1 MEYWDL
7 TSYKRNN
14 SWSDNKD
21 DEQLWLLMPDEYAS
35 LEDGTPVESINGEV
49 ALKGDHTIDDD
60 VRAGYMAWGLIEYL
74 T

>member
-1 MEYWDL
+1 
-7 TSYKRNN
+7 
-14 SWSDNKD
+14 
-21 DEQLWLLMPDEYAS
+21 MPDEYAS